1 MVEMTWILAVI
12 CFGVA
17 FNKEQLKTYTL
28 KSAIKGPELVKR
40 KTNQMK
46 NPTP

>member
-1 MVEMTWILAVI
+1 MVEMTWILADI
-12 CFGVA
+12 CLGVA
-17 FNKEQLKTYTL
+17 FNKEQFKAHTL
-28 KSAIKGPELVKR
+28 KSAIKGPELVKC